1 MHMWEGGKEEAPSPN
16 ARKTSDSPEIG
27 ARGRILRGGKGEV
40 GNWGVEEE
48 EFYFFL
54 TFWPE
59 TKIAFPGED
68 VESRTIVWEK
78 SSRVASCQK
87 NKKTVS

>member
-40 GNWGVEEE
+40 GNWGKGLRRRS
-48 EFYFFL
+48 FISFSLFSGNRRL
-54 TFWPE
+54 RS
-59 TKIAFPGED
+59 PGED
-68 VESRTIVWEK
+68 KESRTI
-78 SSRVASCQK
+78 A
-87 NKKTVS
+87 